1 MIRAIC
7 FDFDGTLVDSEQLHY
22 AAWQAELQPFGCS
35 LEKSR
40 YLAQISGVSTYAT
53 ANTLIDDYQLP
64 ISTEQLMAQ
73 KTDRFLFLLKTEL
86 PTPMPGA
93 DQLLRDMQQS
103 GLTVALVT
111 GSYRKE
117 IEPMLAHLGWRDC
130 FSLIITRDDVQNG
143 KPHPEPYLTA
153 LERLN
158 LPAEACLALE
168 DSATGIRSA
177 HDAGLTVFAITTPHT
192 NLAPDVGYSAL
203 FYSLSAVGDHV
214 RQSLLPPKN
223 VMKQL

>member
-1 MIRAIC
+1 MVRAIC
-7 FDFDGTLVDSEQLHY
+7 FDFDGTLVDSEHLHY

-40 YLAQISGVSTYAT
+40 YMAQFSGVSTYAT
-53 ANTLIDDYQLP
+53 AKILIQDYQLP
-64 ISTEQLMAQ
+64 IATEQLMAQ
-73 KTDRFLFLLKTEL
+73 KTARFLSLLETEL

-93 DQLLRDMQQS
+93 YELLRDMQQS
-103 GLTVALVT
+103 ELAVALVT

-117 IEPMLAHLGWRDC
+117 IEPVLDSLGWRD
-130 FSLIITRDDVQNG
+130 FFPLIITRDDVQNA

-158 LPAEACLALE
+158 FSAGECLALE

-177 HDAGLTVFAITTPHT
+177 HDAGLTVLAITTPHT
-192 NLAPDVGYSAL
+192 NLAHDVGYSAL
-203 FYSLSAVGDHV
+203 FYSLPEVGVHV
-214 RQSLLPPKN
+214 RQLLLSPSRH
-223 VMKQL
+223 

>member
-1 MIRAIC
+1 MLKAIC
-7 FDFDGTLVDSEQLHY
+7 FDFDGTLVDSEQQHY

-40 YLAQISGVSTYAT
+40 YLAQFSGVSTYAT
-53 ANTLIDDYQLP
+53 AKTLIQDYQLP
-64 ISTEQLMAQ
+64 IATEQLMAQ
-73 KTDRFLFLLKTEL
+73 KTARFLSLLETEL

-93 DQLLRDMQQS
+93 DQLLRDIQQTE
-103 GLTVALVT
+103 LVVALVT

-117 IEPMLAHLGWRDC
+117 IEPMLAHLGWRDY
-130 FSLIITRDDVQNG
+130 FSLIITRDDVQNA

-158 LPAEACLALE
+158 LPAADCLALE

-177 HDAGLTVFAITTPHT
+177 YDAGLTVLAITMPHT
-192 NLAPDVGYSAL
+192 NLASDVGYTAL
-203 FYSLSAVGDHV
+203 FHSLRAVGEYVQALH
-214 RQSLLPPKN
+214 LMPK
-223 VMKQL
+223 